1 MPAVARGAAFSWV
14 GNHPALD
21 LCNTEL
27 VTHGRLV
34 DVLAVP
40 GDLEAWA
47 AAMRSLRGVAG
58 LAWPGG
64 SSGRETLRWTR
75 ALRAALRGVLDPT
88 AAPGDHG
95 QLNQVLQR
103 DRGSFQVVPGDTV
116 RVTGSHAASRFRLDL
131 AAATLDVFSRD
142 RASVRRCGNP
152 ACTLLFLDTSK
163 SGRRRWC
170 SMQTCGNRAKVAA
183 HYQRSRDLSARE

>member
-64 SSGRETLRWTR
+64 AAGRETLRWTR
-75 ALRAALRGVLDPT
+75 ALRGALRGVLDPT
-88 AAPGDHG
+88 ATGDHD
-95 QLNQVLQR
+95 QLNHVLQR
-103 DRGSFQVVPGDTV
+103 DRGSFQVGSGAAV
-116 RVTGSHAASRFRLDL
+116 RVTGSDAASRFRLDL

-142 RASVRRCGNP
+142 RAAVRRCGNP
-152 ACTLLFLDTSK
+152 GCTLLFLDTSK

-183 HYQRSRDLSARE
+183 HYQRSRKLSAVE

>member
-1 MPAVARGAAFSWV
+1 VARGAFSWV

-40 GDLEAWA
+40 ADLEAWA
-47 AAMRSLRGVAG
+47 AAMASLRRVRG

-64 SSGRETLRWTR
+64 STGRETLRWTR

-88 AAPGDHG
+88 MATGGTD
-95 QLNQVLQR
+95 QLNHVLQR
-103 DRGSFQVVPGDTV
+103 DRGSFQVEPGAAV
-116 RVTGSHAASRFRLDL
+116 RVTGSDAASRFRLDL
-131 AAATLDVFSRD
+131 AAAALDVFSRD
-142 RASVRRCGNP
+142 LSAVRRCSNP
-152 ACTLLFLDTSK
+152 ACPLLFLDTSK

-183 HYQRSRDLSARE
+183 HYQRSRDLPARG